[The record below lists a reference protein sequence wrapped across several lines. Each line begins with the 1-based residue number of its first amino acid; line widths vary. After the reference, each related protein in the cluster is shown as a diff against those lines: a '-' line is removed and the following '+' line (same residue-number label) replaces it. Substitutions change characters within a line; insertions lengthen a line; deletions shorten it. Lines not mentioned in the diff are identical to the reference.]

1 MHKWQFVLLP
11 FSWIFWVIVFIRNS
25 LFDFGILRSYQ
36 IPIPSI
42 TVGNLRVGG
51 TGKTPMTI
59 YLCQLLQ
66 NHHKTAVISRGY
78 GRKTKGFRIVTAAD
92 SPILSGDEPLLI
104 RQNLNSNSTVAVCEN
119 RKEGFSQ
126 LLKQDPSLEAVVFD
140 DAFQHRKIKSG
151 LSLLLTE
158 FDRPYWDDHLLPAG
172 RLREPSESASRAD
185 ILIIT
190 KSPANLDENQKNTF
204 ISHTRFS
211 SENVFF
217 SSIIYSGLFAK
228 FHSISFI
235 KKVVLITGIDNPLP
249 LQRELEKNAEVKA
262 VTFPDHYSFT
272 ALDLTHIHDIFGTF
286 ASDETAIVT
295 TSKDFVRLQQA
306 DVNHH
311 MKNFPWYVM
320 EIELQLDKQEIF
332 NQRILNYVRGI

>member
-1 MHKWQFVLLP
+1 MRKWQFILLP
-11 FSWIFWVIVFIRNS
+11 FSWIFWMIVFIRNS
-25 LFDFGILRSYQ
+25 LFDFGILRSYD
-36 IPIPSI
+36 IPVPSI

-66 NHHKTAVISRGY
+66 NHFKTAVISRGY
-78 GRKTKGFRIVTAAD
+78 GRKTKGFRMVTED
-92 SPILSGDEPLLI
+92 DLPLLSGDEPLLI
-104 RQNLNSNSTVAVCEN
+104 RQKLNANATVAVCEN
-119 RKEGFSQ
+119 RKEGFLQ
-126 LLKQDPSLEAVVFD
+126 LLKRQPSLDAFVFD

-158 FDRPYWDDHLLPAG
+158 FDRPYWEDYLLPAG
-172 RLREPSESASRAD
+172 RLREPSASASRAD

-190 KSPANLDENQKNTF
+190 KSPVNLDENQKNTF
-204 ISHTRFS
+204 ISRTGFS

-217 SSIIYSGLFAK
+217 SSIIYSGLIAK

-235 KKVVLITGIDNPLP
+235 KKIVLITGIDNPLP
-249 LQRELEKNAEVKA
+249 LQHELEKNAEVKA
-262 VTFPDHYSFT
+262 VTFPNHYSFT
-272 ALDLTHIHDIFGTF
+272 TQDITNIHDIFDTF
-286 ASDETAIVT
+286 ACDETAIVT

-306 DVNHH
+306 DVNHY

-320 EIELQLDKQEIF
+320 EIALQLDKQEIF
-332 NQRILNYVRGI
+332 NQRILNYVRGV

>member
-1 MHKWQFVLLP
+1 M
-11 FSWIFWVIVFIRNS
+11 IVVIRNL
-25 LFDFGILRSYQ
+25 LFDFGIFRSYL

-66 NHHKTAVISRGY
+66 NHFKTAVISRGY
-78 GRKTKGFRIVTAAD
+78 GRKTKGFRIVTADD
-92 SPILSGDEPLLI
+92 SPLLCGDEPLLI
-104 RQNLNSNSTVAVCEN
+104 RQKLTANNSVAVCEN
-119 RKEGFSQ
+119 RKTGFLQ
-126 LLKQDPSLEAVVFD
+126 LLKRQPSLEAVVFD

-158 FDRPYWDDHLLPAG
+158 FDRPYWDDYLLPAG
-172 RLREPSESASRAD
+172 RLREPSSSARRAD

-190 KSPANLDENQKNTF
+190 KSPLNLDEKQKNDV
-204 ISHTRFS
+204 ISRTGFS

-217 SSIIYSGLFAK
+217 SFINYSGLQAK
-228 FHSISFI
+228 FHPVSFI
-235 KKVVLITGIDNPLP
+235 RKVFLITGIDNPLP
-249 LQRELEKNAEVKA
+249 LQREIEKNAEVKA
-262 VTFPDHYSFT
+262 LTFPDHYSFT
-272 ALDLTHIHDIFGTF
+272 THDLAHIHDIFGTF
-286 ASDETAIVT
+286 ACDETAIVT

-306 DVNHH
+306 DVNQH

-320 EIELQLDKQEIF
+320 EIELQLDKQELF